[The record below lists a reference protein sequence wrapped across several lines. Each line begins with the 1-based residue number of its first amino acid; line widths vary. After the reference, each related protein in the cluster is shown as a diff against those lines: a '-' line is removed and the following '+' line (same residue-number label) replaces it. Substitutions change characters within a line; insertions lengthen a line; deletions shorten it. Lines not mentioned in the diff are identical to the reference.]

1 MVKNLQEK
9 NSSKESLLRITEIS
23 NEKSDGNSLETISK
37 EIEDSNLINWMKS
50 NIVQPSNDVVEY
62 IMKKIK

>member
-50 NIVQPSNDVVEY
+50 NTVQPSNDVVEY